1 MIIMN
6 VKLIKYV
13 YFDNGKY
20 KNKLLLVMHLSNEM
34 EILLALL
41 ISLCIHRWLSMLNVF
56 PETIYYNKIQDGWE
70 LCFPF

>member
-6 VKLIKYV
+6 IKLIKYI

-20 KNKLLLVMHLSNEM
+20 KNKLFIGNASLWSEM

-41 ISLCIHRWLSMLNVF
+41 ISLCIHRHFIHAMYS
-56 PETIYYNKIQDGWE
+56 
-70 LCFPF
+70 